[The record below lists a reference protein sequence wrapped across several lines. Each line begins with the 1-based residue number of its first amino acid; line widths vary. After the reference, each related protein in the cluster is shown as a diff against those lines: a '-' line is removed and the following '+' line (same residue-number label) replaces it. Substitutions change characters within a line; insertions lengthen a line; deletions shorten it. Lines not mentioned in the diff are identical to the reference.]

1 MDMNHSHLADDQLA
15 ALALG
20 HTSSEFI
27 AHLEMCDVCRAEA
40 SVYRSI
46 LQSTQEVFCEDPV
59 PVNVLRCEQ
68 NLWVE
73 NSSCEVNDL
82 VHQLRISLTR
92 LDGQLLGQ
100 LTADLGGCT
109 CWHDAPV
116 RLFDGQGLVSS
127 SQVSPEGFFSLAI
140 PDPGTALQPGAGIA
154 ARGCSGTADYR
165 ADRQRIAGSGNCSQ
179 INRPPVFGAACSV
192 IR

>member
-20 HTSSEFI
+20 HASSEFI

-73 NSSCEVNDL
+73 DSSCEVNDL
-82 VHQLRISLTR
+82 VHQLRISLNSSGRPLAGT
-92 LDGQLLGQ
+92 
-100 LTADLGGCT
+100 
-109 CWHDAPV
+109 
-116 RLFDGQGLVSS
+116 FD
-127 SQVSPEGFFSLAI
+127 
-140 PDPGTALQPGAGIA
+140 
-154 ARGCSGTADYR
+154 R
-165 ADRQRIAGSGNCSQ
+165 
-179 INRPPVFGAACSV
+179 
-192 IR
+192 

>member
-1 MDMNHSHLADDQLA
+1 MSVGLK
-15 ALALG
+15 
-20 HTSSEFI
+20 
-27 AHLEMCDVCRAEA
+27 RACTGRFCSQPKRFFA
-40 SVYRSI
+40 KTRYRSMFFVASKI
-46 LQSTQEVFCEDPV
+46 YGW
-59 PVNVLRCEQ
+59 R
-68 NLWVE
+68 

-82 VHQLRISLTR
+82 VHQLQISLTR

-140 PDPGTALQPGAGIA
+140 PDPARRYSLGLVLPREGIPELQIIGQI
-154 ARGCSGTADYR
+154 
-165 ADRQRIAGSGNCSQ
+165 DRE
-179 INRPPVFGAACSV
+179 
-192 IR
+192 